1 MSETIV
7 IPWSGGDLVL
17 RPEAPDDLLF
27 RYELFC
33 NSRTPE
39 WYQAGLPAELMNRLM
54 QHQFQAQTDSYLAQF
69 SEARFD
75 IIELAGR
82 RVGRIV
88 LDRANGDIHLV
99 DQAIIPELRNQG
111 MGTTI
116 LRWLIAESNAAD
128 LPISLYVANSND
140 PSLHLYL
147 RMGFEVL
154 DDSNVYLKMIRP
166 PGPETPPPS
175 EAR

>member
-17 RPEAPDDLLF
+17 RPEAPDDLIF

-39 WYQAGLPAELMNRLM
+39 WYQAGLPDALMTQLM
-54 QHQFQAQTDSYLAQF
+54 QHQFRAQTDSYLAEF

-75 IIELAGR
+75 IIELNGR
-82 RVGRIV
+82 RIGRIV
-88 LDRANGDIHLV
+88 VDRAHGDINLV

-111 MGTTI
+111 MGTAI
-116 LRWLIAESNAAD
+116 LRWLIAESTAAD

-140 PSLHLYL
+140 PSLHLYR
-147 RMGFEVL
+147 RMGFREIE
-154 DDSNVYLKMIRP
+154 DTQVYIKMIRP
-166 PGPETPPPS
+166 PGPEAPPPP
-175 EAR
+175 EAS